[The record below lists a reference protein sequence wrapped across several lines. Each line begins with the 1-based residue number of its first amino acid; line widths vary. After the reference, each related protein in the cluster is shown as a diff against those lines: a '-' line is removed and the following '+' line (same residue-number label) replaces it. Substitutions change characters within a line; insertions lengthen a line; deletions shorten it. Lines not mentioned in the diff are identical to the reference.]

1 MPKKC
6 IMSCGRFAFY
16 HRPENNKQRYCSD
29 HKEEGMKDCRHC
41 EHNRQRSTCKQC
53 GGSSICEHDR
63 QRSTCKQCGGGS
75 ICEHDRQRS
84 TCKECGGSA
93 ICEHDRIRSACK
105 ECGGGS
111 ICEHNRIRSECKEC
125 GGSAICEH
133 DRIRSKCVTCSP
145 NRACQLCFSVY
156 IQKSRF
162 KPYCFNCYCF
172 LNPDADVPRK
182 FKVKEMHLRDAL
194 KEHFPTI
201 SMRFDKQVED
211 GCSKYRPDV
220 LIDDGFPVIL
230 ECDEHRH
237 SGPEY
242 GCEAKRLMTLF
253 QDLGNRPIR
262 VIRFNPD
269 SYTDDKGVKHKSCF
283 KATTRGLSV
292 DQKEWSARISKL
304 TSVLD
309 EMLSAAPEKEVD
321 IVYLFY

>member
-1 MPKKC
+1 
-6 IMSCGRFAFY
+6 
-16 HRPENNKQRYCSD
+16 
-29 HKEEGMKDCRHC
+29 
-41 EHNRQRSTCKQC
+41 
-53 GGSSICEHDR
+53 
-63 QRSTCKQCGGGS
+63 
-75 ICEHDRQRS
+75 
-84 TCKECGGSA
+84 
-93 ICEHDRIRSACK
+93 
-105 ECGGGS
+105 
-111 ICEHNRIRSECKEC
+111 
-125 GGSAICEH
+125 
-133 DRIRSKCVTCSP
+133 
-145 NRACQLCFSVY
+145 
-156 IQKSRF
+156 
-162 KPYCFNCYCF
+162 
-172 LNPDADVPRK
+172 
-182 FKVKEMHLRDAL
+182 MHLRDAL

-309 EMLSAAPEKEVD
+309 EMLTTAPEKEVD